1 MASASRDGWDWLVLK
16 GLAGGSSRALTGI
29 WKGRN
34 VARPSVNSQVSILV
48 NELLTVENPQQA
60 SPRREDKGE
69 AREDWGW
76 ARWSE
81 IGRIVK
87 GGWSKRWLKD
97 KMGLRLDWV
106 PKRGAVDRL
115 IRVPPTP
122 TVSFFIL
129 SSSPSTF
136 TSVLCDHYNA

>member
-1 MASASRDGWDWLVLK
+1 M
-16 GLAGGSSRALTGI
+16 T
-29 WKGRN
+29 
-34 VARPSVNSQVSILV
+34 
-48 NELLTVENPQQA
+48 
-60 SPRREDKGE
+60 
-69 AREDWGW
+69 
-76 ARWSE
+76 
-81 IGRIVK
+81 GRIVK

-136 TSVLCDHYNA
+136 TSSPDRFQSIHFKCSLDQSHRAGDLPLSRFNSQNESKLCTPDCSMSCRMWKELLPPPSRAVCHQEGIDSLHHPMRQL